1 MKKNTL
7 FLSGRQE
14 GKTTFGLYSLYR
26 YIMDTNGG
34 ASVFYVAPSMAS
46 LKTARDSLIKMLY
59 NVCPDFTFSGLE
71 IIIKKANG
79 GTGRIRFITPRVE
92 ELCGMVIDY
101 AVFDDVDLWARNV
114 PEFINT
120 MKICMCQKNDSQIVA
135 FINDPLKV
143 RVNPDERGIEL
154 LNDRGEAWLSFSH
167 RLWEARTY
175 FERRFAEKAVNEKKT
190 LLTNIWDAGD
200 SLITQIE
207 LNKDKELELFDEAR
221 NLVIPLHTNK
231 FTKYFFVKKGLQEVI
246 LHVAGDCEDT
256 NFRSMDR
263 PCYKVLYGINEG
275 KQALQITIFNE
286 HDVIELRIAN
296 KYPEQV

>member
-7 FLSGRQE
+7 FLSGRKE

-26 YIMDTNGG
+26 YIMDTDEKT
-34 ASVFYVAPSMAS
+34 SVFYVAPSMAS
-46 LKTARDSLIKMLY
+46 LKTARDKLIKILH
-59 NVCPDFTFSGLE
+59 NVYADFISSGLG
-71 IIIKKANG
+71 IIIKKENG
-79 GTGRIRFITPRVE
+79 DTGYVRFITPRVE
-92 ELCGMVIDY
+92 ELCGAVIDY
-101 AVFDDVDLWARNV
+101 AVFDDVDYWRGDVAG
-114 PEFINT
+114 FIN
-120 MKICMCQKNDSQIVA
+120 MVKVCMCQKNDGQIIA
-135 FINDPLKV
+135 FINEPRKIK
-143 RVNPDERGIEL
+143 VNPDERGIEL
-154 LNDRGEAWLSFSH
+154 LNDKGEVRLSFSH
-167 RLWEARTY
+167 RLWDVRTY
-175 FERRFAEKAVNEKKT
+175 FERLNEKQIDKT

-263 PCYKVLYGINEG
+263 PCYKVLYGINEC

>member
-26 YIMDTNGG
+26 YIMDTDEKT
-34 ASVFYVAPSMAS
+34 SVFYVAPSMAS
-46 LKTARDSLIKMLY
+46 LKTARDKLIKMLHNLY
-59 NVCPDFTFSGLE
+59 AEFTTSSRE
-71 IIIKKANG
+71 IIIKR
-79 GTGRIRFITPRVE
+79 TGFTSRIHFITPRVE

-120 MKICMCQKNDSQIVA
+120 MKICMSCKNDSQIIA

-167 RLWEARTY
+167 RLWDVRTY
-175 FERRFAEKAVNEKKT
+175 FERLNEKPINKT
-190 LLTNIWDAGD
+190 LLANIWDAGD

-207 LNKDKELELFDEAR
+207 LNKGKELELFDVNR
-221 NLVIPLHTNK
+221 NIVTPLNSDRFK
-231 FTKYFFVKKGLQEVI
+231 FTKYFLVEKELREVI
-246 LHVAGDCEDT
+246 KNVAGDCDGI
-256 NFRSMDR
+256 NFRCMDR
-263 PCYKVLYGINEG
+263 PCYRLE
-275 KQALQITIFNE
+275 
-286 HDVIELRIAN
+286 
-296 KYPEQV
+296 

>member
-26 YIMDTNGG
+26 YIMDADEKT
-34 ASVFYVAPSMAS
+34 SVFYVAPSMAS
-46 LKTARDSLIKMLY
+46 LKTARDKLIKILH
-59 NVCPDFTFSGLE
+59 NVYADFISSGLG
-71 IIIKKANG
+71 IIIKKENG
-79 GTGRIRFITPRVE
+79 DTGYVRFITPRVE
-92 ELCGMVIDY
+92 ELCGAVIDY
-101 AVFDDVDLWARNV
+101 AVFDDVDLWPRNV

-154 LNDRGEAWLSFSH
+154 LNNKGEVKLSFSH
-167 RLWEARTY
+167 RLWDIRTY
-175 FERRFAEKAVNEKKT
+175 FERLNEKPTNKT
-190 LLTNIWDAGD
+190 LLANIWDAGD

-207 LNKDKELELFDEAR
+207 LNKDKELELFDVDR
-221 NLVIPLHTNK
+221 NVVTPLNSDRFK
-231 FTKYFFVKKGLQEVI
+231 FTKYFLVEKELREVI
-246 LHVAGDCEDT
+246 KNVAGDCDGI
-256 NFRSMDR
+256 NFRCKDKPR
-263 PCYKVLYGINEG
+263 YKVLYGVTEDN
-275 KQALQITIFNE
+275 QALQITVFNE

-296 KYPEQV
+296 KYPKQV